1 MKKLCSYILYRLRLE
16 YTPAGKLTQIP
27 SILGWYSD
35 KEKADAALGEAVREW
50 EASGSPP
57 GVSFRLEPFYQ

>member
-1 MKKLCSYILYRLRLE
+1 MRKLRYYRLYKIRLE
-16 YTPAGKLTQIP
+16 YTPSGKLTQVP
-27 SILGWYSD
+27 SFLGSYLT

-50 EASGSPP
+50 EANGSPA